1 MERLSDAVAKSEE
14 SEALKKGYKT
24 LQRRYSHLM
33 ADMKHMVR
41 FGIDPCHFC
50 DGRKCTGCWNHSN
63 WHWTWQEDAQPER
76 KGGDYRSFLMQR
88 FERGSQK

>member
-1 MERLSDAVAKSEE
+1 MQTVAKSEE

-76 KGGDYRSFLMQR
+76 KGGDYRSFLMSR
-88 FERGSQK
+88 FERGSKR